1 MFPPKVLA
9 RAACVLALTAVAAS
23 SSAQPPAG
31 AATAAAAQAA
41 AAERQRQQDATPD
54 TPGTGRY
61 AAMKELDPGLPDHV
75 IYRPGNLAALGTTKL
90 GVYAFGNG
98 GCTDDGA
105 SARLHLLEIASH
117 GYLAIAPGRIYNGPG
132 KTRAA
137 GSPARHKPRGCT
149 RRDARS
155 ATTRGHR
162 LGAEG
167 EHAEGQPV
175 LRTHRS
181 ARHRD
186 LGLQL
191 RRNPSAAERQGSAC
205 RRRL

>member
-31 AATAAAAQAA
+31 APTAAAAQAA

-132 KTRAA
+132 KTDRPVRPPVTDPATAPAVTRAA
-137 GSPARHKPRGCT
+137 
-149 RRDARS
+149 
-155 ATTRGHR
+155 
-162 LGAEG
+162 
-167 EHAEGQPV
+167 Q
-175 LRTHRS
+175 
-181 ARHRD
+181 
-186 LGLQL
+186 LQEAIDWAL
-191 RRNPSAAERQGSAC
+191 KENTRQGS
-205 RRRL
+205 RYFG